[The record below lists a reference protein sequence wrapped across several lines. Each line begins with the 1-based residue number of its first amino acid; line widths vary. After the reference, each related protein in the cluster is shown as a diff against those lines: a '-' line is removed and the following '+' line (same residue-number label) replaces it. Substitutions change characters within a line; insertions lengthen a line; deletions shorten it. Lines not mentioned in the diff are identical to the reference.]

1 MYVFYWK
8 INAFLRKTG
17 KVLLIIMDIELILF
31 GLKLRN
37 KSVKSFG
44 STGFPIYFLI
54 ESFSCGSNGVSL
66 AFH

>member
-1 MYVFYWK
+1 LKNTVTSVQMYVFYWK

-37 KSVKSFG
+37 
-44 STGFPIYFLI
+44 PIYFLI
-54 ESFSCGSNGVSL
+54 ESFSCGSDGVSL

>member
-37 KSVKSFG
+37 
-44 STGFPIYFLI
+44 PIYFLI
-54 ESFSCGSNGVSL
+54 ESFSCGSDGL
-66 AFH
+66 LGA

>member
-37 KSVKSFG
+37 
-44 STGFPIYFLI
+44 PIYFLI
-54 ESFSCGSNGVSL
+54 ESFSCGSNGL
-66 AFH
+66 LGT